1 MGSNSVITTLRSF
14 SSHQGETLL
23 TVWAPE
29 PPVLRTDFL
38 PCELRLSAWRKPR
51 AEAGAGVME
60 PSESRRQF
68 RISHTGLSTAA
79 PRCPRIRDRPCPRD
93 PGCGDLSLPWTRH
106 LCLPPTRLLSGET
119 QQVWKGYNP
128 FLVPSSVPED

>member
-1 MGSNSVITTLRSF
+1 
-14 SSHQGETLL
+14 
-23 TVWAPE
+23 
-29 PPVLRTDFL
+29 
-38 PCELRLSAWRKPR
+38 
-51 AEAGAGVME
+51 ME

-68 RISHTGLSTAA
+68 RISHTGLSTAV
-79 PRCPRIRDRPCPRD
+79 PRCPRIRGRPRPRD